1 MRILY
6 VSQFFPPESI
16 AGAFRA
22 DEHARRWSDLGHDV
36 TVLTGWPNYPKGR
49 VFDGY
54 DVELLGESSD
64 RGVRVLRSKLV
75 AKPNTSLIRR
85 IANGASFMFFGCLN
99 VVFNGRKVGRD
110 YDIVLAS
117 SGTVFAAYVGLLHSR
132 LSHTPFVVEFRDI
145 TFEQMVATGTPRDSW
160 KVLLMRSLELHLAK
174 SAAKVIV
181 LTAGFKDKLAECGV
195 PAQKVEVVPNG
206 ADVVDVER
214 IPDDGVVRLGYFG
227 TMGISQDVPTTLEI
241 AEKIGELSGAPVR
254 YDLVGEGTARADV
267 ERELEGGRYPFAAL
281 HHGVPKDEL
290 EARYADCDLTF
301 VSLQRSPAF
310 EATVP
315 SKIFQSFARGV
326 PVVFVGPEG
335 EASRLVEKCG
345 GGLTLCSDESE
356 NGRTLSAF
364 FADDDWRS
372 RLSEMGRRAQE
383 TMARDFS
390 RAVLAERMLEVIE
403 DASKAKGTAKD
414 D

>member
-1 MRILY
+1 
-6 VSQFFPPESI
+6 
-16 AGAFRA
+16 
-22 DEHARRWSDLGHDV
+22 
-36 TVLTGWPNYPKGR
+36 
-49 VFDGY
+49 
-54 DVELLGESSD
+54 
-64 RGVRVLRSKLV
+64 
-75 AKPNTSLIRR
+75 
-85 IANGASFMFFGCLN
+85 
-99 VVFNGRKVGRD
+99 
-110 YDIVLAS
+110 
-117 SGTVFAAYVGLLHSR
+117 
-132 LSHTPFVVEFRDI
+132 
-145 TFEQMVATGTPRDSW
+145 
-160 KVLLMRSLELHLAK
+160 
-174 SAAKVIV
+174 
-181 LTAGFKDKLAECGV
+181 
-195 PAQKVEVVPNG
+195 
-206 ADVVDVER
+206 
-214 IPDDGVVRLGYFG
+214 
-227 TMGISQDVPTTLEI
+227 MGISQDVPTTLEI

-254 YDLVGEGTARADV
+254 YDLVGEGAARADV

-364 FADDDWRS
+364 FADVDWRS